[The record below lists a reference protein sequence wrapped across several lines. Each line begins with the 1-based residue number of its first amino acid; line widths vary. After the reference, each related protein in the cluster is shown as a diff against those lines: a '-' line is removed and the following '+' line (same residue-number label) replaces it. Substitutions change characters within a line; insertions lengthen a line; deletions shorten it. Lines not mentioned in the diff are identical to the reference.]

1 MAFEDKDGN
10 VVSKDKCKIS
20 SVSMNMYEK
29 IAGIKYERQRRF
41 IRWTADGQL
50 EPGQRMVID
59 YMLPIATDE
68 NTMVESE
75 LLSSKGYGFKSGAF
89 EPSIPVSQNVK
100 NYAYEIDT
108 RDVNDNG
115 KSNIENTITVS
126 VNNVG
131 FAGTQAFN
139 RNKRAFSEYG
149 YGMSEKGTGA
159 DRPALVPEGTKY
171 SFTSSIYNPEPVLGK
186 RGIGNRLYMM
196 YFHL

>member
-1 MAFEDKDGN
+1 
-10 VVSKDKCKIS
+10 
-20 SVSMNMYEK
+20 MYEK

-59 YMLPIATDE
+59 YMLPVATDE

-159 DRPALVPEGTKY
+159 DLIQSADHPQ
-171 SFTSSIYNPEPVLGK
+171 K
-186 RGIGNRLYMM
+186 RGFSAPGRPHKDKELPVPDLQRKILHRLLSPRINLIHV
-196 YFHL
+196 F